1 MKKDDKIQLD
11 ELQVFEIVMTFLQ
24 LSMDEWQ
31 YFCNLTEVQK
41 SPKKALRMEI
51 RENITDIFRSVKN
64 KYRQYGIADEYEE
77 MILNIAD
84 NADELEKLKET
95 MYLHFLTNVQNCTSY
110 NNYEPFKHAL
120 CTGIFLLFAKKTIL
134 NIFGKCKNSK
144 VDDTISL
151 IKKIPY
157 EYRWEEWKEP
167 KNLVNEEIMIKM
179 FGKIVEITEKKRLK
193 NITTL

>member
-11 ELQVFEIVMTFLQ
+11 ESQVFEIVMTFLQ

-31 YFCNLTEVQK
+31 YFCNLKEVQK
-41 SPKKALRMEI
+41 NTKKALKMEI

-64 KYRQYGIADEYEE
+64 KYIQYGIADEYEE

-95 MYLHFLTNVQNCTSY
+95 MYLHFLINVQNCTSY
-110 NNYEPFKHAL
+110 KNYEPFKHAL
-120 CTGIFLLFAKKTIL
+120 CTCTFLLFAKKTIFS
-134 NIFGKCKNSK
+134 IFGKCKNSK
-144 VDDTISL
+144 IDDTVSL

-167 KNLVNEEIMIKM
+167 KNLVNDEIMIKM
-179 FGKIVEITEKKRLK
+179 FDKIVEITEKKRLK